1 MFQWRRS
8 QIARYDQHHN
18 LYVNRKGH
26 NFPPISFS
34 LAAVSA
40 DEEYYGNF
48 DPGQRHPGRSLW
60 LTQGDVVKVSPGAK
74 IAAANDE
81 HNGAD
86 GEVNIG
92 GD

>member
-1 MFQWRRS
+1 MVILTQ
-8 QIARYDQHHN
+8 
-18 LYVNRKGH
+18 VKGTQVDL
-26 NFPPISFS
+26 SGS
-34 LAAVSA
+34 
-40 DEEYYGNF
+40 
-48 DPGQRHPGRSLW
+48 
-60 LTQGDVVKVSPGAK
+60 QGDVVKGSPGAK